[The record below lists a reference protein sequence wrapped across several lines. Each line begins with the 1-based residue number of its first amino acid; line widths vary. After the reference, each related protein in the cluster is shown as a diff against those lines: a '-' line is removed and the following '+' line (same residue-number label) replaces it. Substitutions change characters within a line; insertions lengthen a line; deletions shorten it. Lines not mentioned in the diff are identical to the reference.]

1 MATALDI
8 VNMALQRIGS
18 AARIAS
24 LEEKAPEAQL
34 GGFWYSMHRDTAL
47 ASYAWPWATRR
58 QKLQRLDVST
68 PPVPPVE
75 ARRSGW
81 ACVYAMPDEC
91 LTALYLWTGQRN
103 PPAEMRAPFSV
114 EMATNSE
121 ARVLLTDMAEA
132 ELVYVARVTD
142 ASRFPPL
149 FAQALSYLVAAD
161 LARSLRKDEALAARL
176 EGMWEVARAR
186 AAASAANQSQGDE
199 APLPDFIRARE

>member
-1 MATALDI
+1 MATAVDI

-24 LEEKAPEAQL
+24 LDEKAPEAQL
-34 GGFWYSMHRDTAL
+34 GGFWYAMHRDTAL

-58 QKLQRLDVST
+58 QKLQRLDT
-68 PPVPPVE
+68 GTTPVE

-103 PPAEMRAPFSV
+103 PPAELRAPFSV
-114 EMATNSE
+114 EMATASE
-121 ARVLLTDMAEA
+121 ARVLLADMEDA
-132 ELVYVARVTD
+132 ELVYVARVVD

-161 LARSLRKDEALAARL
+161 LARSLRKDEALASRL
-176 EGMWEVARAR
+176 EGNWEVARAR